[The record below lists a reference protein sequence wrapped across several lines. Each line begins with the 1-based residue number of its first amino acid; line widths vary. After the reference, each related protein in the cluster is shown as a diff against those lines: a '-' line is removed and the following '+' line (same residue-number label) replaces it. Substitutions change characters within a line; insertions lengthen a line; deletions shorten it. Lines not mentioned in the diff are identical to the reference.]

1 MQVRLAQLDNLSDQ
15 EAILC
20 LLDLYARDPM
30 GAGKPLEED
39 VRTRLIEGLQKF
51 PTTVIFLAFND
62 DQPVGLAN
70 CFLGF
75 STFAAAPLLNIHDLA
90 VDPACRGQGIGRQL
104 LAEIENHAAEIGCC
118 KLTLEVLESNPVA
131 KGLYESFG
139 FQQMD
144 YGLGAG
150 GALFMSKPISS

>member
-1 MQVRLAQLDNLSDQ
+1 MQVRLAQLDNPSDQ

-30 GAGKPLEED
+30 GAGKPLDEQ
-39 VRTRLIEGLQKF
+39 VRACLIEGLQKF
-51 PTTVIFLAFND
+51 PTTVVFLAFLDGN
-62 DQPVGLAN
+62 PVGLAN

-90 VDPACRGQGIGRQL
+90 VDPAYRGQGIGRKL
-104 LAEIENHAAEIGCC
+104 LIAIESHAAEIGCC
-118 KLTLEVLESNPVA
+118 KLTLEVLENNPVA

-139 FQQMD
+139 FRQMD
-144 YGLGAG
+144 YGIGGG
-150 GALFMSKPISS
+150 GALFMSKTISN